1 VVTGGR
7 PTPQLRV
14 SINNKSAGFAVP
26 DTGASWTVVPQSIA
40 QQHRLR
46 VDQSIK
52 VSLRAANG
60 QLMPVVGR
68 TTFLLSAL
76 GLAKSTS
83 AKVQALVCPG
93 VSKIYVGWE
102 ALVALGVIPAAFPEP
117 LCADPPSALDANSHQ
132 EPKRTPKSASGVV
145 RKQTSPTPAPMT
157 AIHRVQSVQ
166 RRLRS
171 GQRLASVAKRP
182 RLVNVSPPATD
193 QVRWIPAGR
202 PPRQL
207 QAAARKRSILKLQ
220 TLYQKY
226 KDVFNEDVKPMEG
239 PEMTIKLKE

>member
-1 VVTGGR
+1 VTCLNCQRLGHFALYSVEEVDALSWTYGSHPVVTGGR

-14 SINNKSAGFAVP
+14 SINDKSAGFAVP
-26 DTGASWTVVPQSIA
+26 DTGASWTVVPHSTA

-145 RKQTSPTPAPMT
+145 RSQTSVT
-157 AIHRVQSVQ
+157 A
-166 RRLRS
+166 
-171 GQRLASVAKRP
+171 G
-182 RLVNVSPPATD
+182 D
-193 QVRWIPAGR
+193 
-202 PPRQL
+202 
-207 QAAARKRSILKLQ
+207 
-220 TLYQKY
+220 
-226 KDVFNEDVKPMEG
+226 
-239 PEMTIKLKE
+239 

>member
-1 VVTGGR
+1 VQGHWPCSSSSKMRRCNTSSLGSLYLVEEVDALSWTYGGHPVVTGGR

-14 SINNKSAGFAVP
+14 SINDKSAGFAVP
-26 DTGASWTVVPQSIA
+26 DTGASWTVVPHSIA

-60 QLMPVVGR
+60 HLMPVVGR

-102 ALVALGVIPAAFPEP
+102 ALVALGAIPAAFPEP
-117 LCADPPSALDANSHQ
+117 LCADPPSA
-132 EPKRTPKSASGVV
+132 PG
-145 RKQTSPTPAPMT
+145 RKQPSGAQTYPQECVRSCPETNVPNIP
-157 AIHRVQSVQ
+157 
-166 RRLRS
+166 LR
-171 GQRLASVAKRP
+171 
-182 RLVNVSPPATD
+182 
-193 QVRWIPAGR
+193 
-202 PPRQL
+202 
-207 QAAARKRSILKLQ
+207 
-220 TLYQKY
+220 
-226 KDVFNEDVKPMEG
+226 
-239 PEMTIKLKE
+239 

>member
-1 VVTGGR
+1 
-7 PTPQLRV
+7 
-14 SINNKSAGFAVP
+14 VP
-26 DTGASWTVVPQSIA
+26 HSIA

-60 QLMPVVGR
+60 HLMPVVGR

-102 ALVALGVIPAAFPEP
+102 ALVALGVIPTAFPEP

-132 EPKRTPKSASGVV
+132 SPNVPPRVRQELFGLKSP
-145 RKQTSPTPAPMT
+145 QHPAPMT

-220 TLYQKY
+220 IL
-226 KDVFNEDVKPMEG
+226 
-239 PEMTIKLKE
+239 